1 VGTSKRK
8 AENLGDESEEAKRKR
23 PRAPQPPIVGERP
36 ILEFLVYPIDG
47 SDKAFRARVL
57 PDSGSNT
64 FIMSHR
70 FSLATEVP
78 KVQRGN
84 PVPVTDFAGN
94 IVPGIGE
101 AFTVPILIQHR
112 KHFCKES
119 FEIGPLDDE
128 IDLVLPWWW
137 IQKHK
142 PSGWLEGKTVKFD
155 HPECVNKCTRHNAN
169 AFSIE
174 YDPSV
179 LDLVR
184 HGQQAVSIMV
194 VSATDEGKVVKCKE

>member
-1 VGTSKRK
+1 MSDRERPMYSTTSSSVFFGTLPPVNRVSILTVGTTKRK

-36 ILEFLVYPIDG
+36 ILEFLVYRIDG
-47 SDKAFRARVL
+47 SDKTYRACVL

-78 KVQRGN
+78 KVKRDN

-101 AFTVPILIQHR
+101 VLRGCTGHR
-112 KHFCKES
+112 LWVA
-119 FEIGPLDDE
+119 I
-128 IDLVLPWWW
+128 
-137 IQKHK
+137 
-142 PSGWLEGKTVKFD
+142 
-155 HPECVNKCTRHNAN
+155 
-169 AFSIE
+169 
-174 YDPSV
+174 
-179 LDLVR
+179 VR
-184 HGQQAVSIMV
+184 KW
-194 VSATDEGKVVKCKE
+194 E